1 MRHTPH
7 CFKQVLTQPR
17 LPPSFGRCLF
27 LVVCIMSWAV
37 TYVVAQ
43 SPAPA
48 PQYVARVTQVDT
60 SRFPVIRVFVS
71 ITDAKGNSI
80 PDSQSVAVVIRED
93 GKDVSRE
100 SLSTGY
106 SLSSVLVLDVSGS
119 MSGDKLEKA
128 KEAAINYVDLAQGN
142 HQIAIVTFSDSANTI
157 QPFTTD
163 KAILRAR
170 IGGLTAGGKTAL
182 QEGVAVALD
191 ILRRQ
196 VDRKTILVLTDGEE
210 NRTFGFYGGAQGQR
224 RLVERAL
231 KQECSISTIGLGNE
245 VKADYLRLFEETK
258 GQYVYSPS
266 AAQLAEIF
274 GQKVKQL
281 QKERVFT
288 YTTSNPDPDGTRRS
302 ITVAL
307 DVNGKVGTGS
317 APMVVTI
324 PGLLPHVVGNHTP
337 YLILLLVLLA
347 APSTTG
353 FVRSFYSVYNF
364 RRRHMVHV
372 TPGSA
377 YIGRKDLNDA
387 PDRGFMVGDVL
398 VLCPVSET
406 PHHVQ
411 CWRYNKCRCFHDNSE
426 RQICYHRALPDG
438 LRRGLDYLFSKRRG
452 KTGRTWL
459 CRCAGDQEGC

>member
-1 MRHTPH
+1 MRHMPH
-7 CFKQVLTQPR
+7 CLNEVLTQPR
-17 LPPSFGRCLF
+17 LPISFGRCLF
-27 LVVCIMSWAV
+27 VVICISGLAV
-37 TYVVAQ
+37 NYVAAQ
-43 SPAPA
+43 FPAT
-48 PQYVARVTQVDT
+48 PQYVARTTQVDT
-60 SRFPVIRVFVS
+60 SRFPLIRVFVS

-80 PDSQSVAVVIRED
+80 PDSQRVAVVIRED

-142 HQIAIVTFSDSANTI
+142 HQIAVVTFSNSANAI

-163 KAILRAR
+163 KAILRAK
-170 IGGLTAGGKTAL
+170 IGGLTADGRTAL
-182 QEGVAVALD
+182 QDGVAVALD

-196 VDRKTILVLTDGEE
+196 ADRKNILVLTDGEE
-210 NRTFGFYGGAQGQR
+210 NQTLGFYSGPLGQR
-224 RLVERAL
+224 RLIERAL
-231 KQECSISTIGLGNE
+231 KQECSISTIGLGQD
-245 VKADYLRLFEETK
+245 VKANYLTLFEETK

-266 AAQLAEIF
+266 AMQLAEIF

-281 QKERVFT
+281 QKERVVT

-307 DVNGKVGTGS
+307 DVNGKINTSSEAV
-317 APMVVTI
+317 VVTI

-337 YLILLLVLLA
+337 YLILLLVLLV
-347 APSTTG
+347 APTTIV

-364 RRRHMVHV
+364 RRRHMVQV
-372 TPGSA
+372 TPGST
-377 YIGRKDLNDA
+377 YIGRKDLNDS

-398 VLCPVSET
+398 VVCPVSET

-411 CWRYNKCRCFHDNSE
+411 CWRYNKCRCFHDNSA
-426 RQICYHRALPDG
+426 RQICYHRTLPDW
-438 LRRGLDYLFSKRRG
+438 LRRGLDYVFSEHRG